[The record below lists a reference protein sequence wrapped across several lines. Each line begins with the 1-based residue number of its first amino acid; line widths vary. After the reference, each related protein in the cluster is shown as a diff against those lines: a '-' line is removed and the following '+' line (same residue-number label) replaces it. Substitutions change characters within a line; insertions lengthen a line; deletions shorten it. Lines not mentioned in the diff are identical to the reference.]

1 MSTQEV
7 ATRKPVGIIAKLAST
22 YDMDPAAFET
32 TLVGTIFPSGKA
44 RKEELAA
51 LCMIADRFGL
61 DLIAREIYAFPN
73 RGGGITP
80 VISVD
85 GWYKMANRAPTMD
98 GLRFGYT
105 YAASDTDRERPLSCV
120 ATLYRSD
127 REHPVEVEEF
137 HRECYRDTPP
147 WNNQPHR
154 MLRHRAAIQAIR
166 VAFGIAA
173 LDPDEAERIPEYEV
187 QAAKVAGDNPDAP
200 PSRRPHDDARDAADL
215 GEKYGGRVD
224 KTTGE
229 IEAPPDN
236 EGEPM
241 PEGRLTVVEEPLEEP
256 LDTPEAVVPIPGDG
270 RIPVEFR
277 GEEPKRR
284 RSRALAEQRRK
295 FQSAMDRGW
304 IDSGLISSDL
314 PDTDEEID
322 GKRPADDTLQA
333 AFAIMWSDDA
343 EALLEKIKT
352 GHYKTSPAEK
362 TAPSQEEPREDP
374 PREMEEPPPAG
385 GEQAEFPV

>member
-236 EGEPM
+236 ECEPGDEPM
-241 PEGRLTVVEEPLEEP
+241 PESRPSEEPSELPHEEP
-256 LDTPEAVVPIPGDG
+256 SEEPS
-270 RIPVEFR
+270 
-277 GEEPKRR
+277 EEPKRR

-304 IDSGLISSDL
+304 IDSGLISPAL
-314 PDTDEEID
+314 PYIDEEID